1 MYVLIQ
7 TSFSNSARV
16 VSYRVVSEPAE
27 VVSAVEGA
35 GCLCSYREVA
45 RAVADYGK
53 VYSKGGLGEVST
65 DLGRVGHW
73 VRLGDQLGWVVE
85 FRL

>member
-16 VSYRVVSEPAE
+16 VSDRVVSGPAE
-27 VVSAVEGA
+27 VVGAVEGA

-85 FRL
+85 FRV

>member
-7 TSFSNSARV
+7 TCFGNSARV
-16 VSYRVVSEPAE
+16 VSYRVVSGPSE
-27 VVSAVEGA
+27 VVGVVEGA

-45 RAVADYGK
+45 GAVADYGK

-65 DLGRVGHW
+65 D
-73 VRLGDQLGWVVE
+73 
-85 FRL
+85 

>member
-7 TSFSNSARV
+7 ACFSNSARV
-16 VSYRVVSEPAE
+16 VSYRVVPGPAE
-27 VVSAVEGA
+27 VVGAVEGA
-35 GCLCSYREVA
+35 NCLCSYREAA

-65 DLGRVGHW
+65 DLGRESHS
-73 VRLGDQLGWVVE
+73 VRPRDQLGWVVKL
-85 FRL
+85 RL